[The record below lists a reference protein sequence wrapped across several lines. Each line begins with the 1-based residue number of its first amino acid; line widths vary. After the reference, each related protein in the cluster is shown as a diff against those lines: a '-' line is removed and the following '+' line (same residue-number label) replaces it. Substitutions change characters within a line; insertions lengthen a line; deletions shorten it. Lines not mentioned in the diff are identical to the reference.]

1 MTSSNKR
8 WRQTWASH
16 IRSTAEHGHR
26 FVACSGGINHYS
38 RMPIELMA
46 STNELIS
53 SLERYSK
60 SYEAWIKSGAVR
72 NPEKFLPKES

>member
-1 MTSSNKR
+1 METPKKR
-8 WRQTWASH
+8 WRQVWAAH

-26 FVACSGGINHYS
+26 FVGCFGGINHYS

-60 SYEAWIKSGAVR
+60 SYEAWIKSGAVK

>member
-8 WRQTWASH
+8 WRQVWASH
-16 IRSTAEHGHR
+16 IRSTAEHGLR

-46 STNELIS
+46 FTNDLIS
-53 SLERYSK
+53 SLEQYSK
-60 SYEAWIKSGAVR
+60 SYEAWIKSGAVK

>member
-1 MTSSNKR
+1 MKSSNKR
-8 WRQTWASH
+8 WRQVWAAH

-26 FVACSGGINHYS
+26 FVQCAGGINHYS

-46 STNELIS
+46 STNDLIS

-60 SYEAWIKSGAVR
+60 SYETWIKTSGAVK
-72 NPEKFLPKES
+72 NPERYLTK